1 MPDTS
6 PPGAAVAARRAL
18 PIDTFDNRTGGD
30 ALFRAVGHPL
40 AVAPARAL
48 VERLKAAGPV
58 AVYDPFGAF
67 ATLTA
72 LQNFSGVAFAGLYG
86 RDARHLGRKAGG
98 FDVKPVSAIAA
109 SGAKTVLVA
118 AFDADPLVA
127 QVAHWLPKDAAVVSL
142 DAMRIPEALLTDRKR
157 YLSTYNFVTN
167 LVLFCEDGRRSTRM
181 VTANYWN
188 GYGAKGVRAWLRLFD
203 ADGNTLATWGETLPD
218 AVAGYVVDSRDI
230 AKRFG
235 LGKFEGQ
242 LFVHMIDVTGHDVL
256 KYALDFV
263 GADELTCTHDAN
275 PWPADYYA
283 GIPAP
288 DTGERVRVW
297 VQNCHS
303 CPIPADGVRFAPM
316 GSDAWVPMKAPV
328 PAFGMRAVDIGDLLP
343 GLAWPRQ
350 IEMDAGKYVVRPRY
364 EVERGGAKRHVA
376 HANVE
381 RTDLKP
387 DPDIASLGPDFGK
400 GFILPA
406 PILPLAD
413 YASSLLPTPMARGQA
428 SLPLIAR
435 FYDASGKPAGETFL
449 GNLPRD
455 HGRAVVPDGMAFPS
469 GYGHVELSYDFR
481 DGGGGDGWIHALYRY
496 VRRGRPAHGAD
507 SSFGSHI
514 FNTALVFKNEPQ
526 SYIGRPPGLTTRLFL
541 RLGPAGHDA
550 LCHLIYPAS
559 TPWHA
564 TSDTFLELHDSAG
577 AKIAEAKLAI
587 PCSGSRLWRAGG
599 TFAAADLARAGDGGY
614 VLIRDRTCR
623 LFGYHGL
630 EAPDG
635 RFSLDH
641 MFGF

>member
-1 MPDTS
+1 MPDSLPAGSATT
-6 PPGAAVAARRAL
+6 RRAL

-40 AVAPARAL
+40 AVDPARAL
-48 VERLKAAGPV
+48 VAKLKAAGKV

-72 LQNFSGVAFAGLYG
+72 LQDFSGVDFVGLYG
-86 RDARHLGRKAGG
+86 RDHQHLGRTVGRFVVAPVAKIAESKAACV
-98 FDVKPVSAIAA
+98 F
-109 SGAKTVLVA
+109 VA

-127 QVAHWLPKDAAVVSL
+127 QVAQWLPKGASVVTL
-142 DAMRIPEALLTDRKR
+142 DAMRIPAELLTDKKR

-167 LVLFCEDGRRSTRM
+167 LVLFCEGSQRHSRM
-181 VTANYWN
+181 VSANYWA
-188 GYGAKGVRAWLRLFD
+188 GYGAKNVRAWLRLFD
-203 ADGNTLATWGETLPD
+203 ADGRTLATWEETLPEG
-218 AVAGYVVDSRDI
+218 VAAFVVDSRDV

-235 LGKFEGQ
+235 LATFEGQ
-242 LFVHMIDVTGHDVL
+242 LFIHMIDVTGHDVL
-256 KYALDFV
+256 KYALDFWS
-263 GADELTCTHDAN
+263 DSELTCTHDAN
-275 PWPADYYA
+275 PWPSDFYA

-288 DTGERVRVW
+288 AKDERVRVW

-303 CPIPADGVRFAPM
+303 CAIPADGVRFAPM
-316 GSDAWVPMKAPV
+316 GTDGWVPMPTPI
-328 PAFGMRAVDIGDLLP
+328 PAFGMRAVDVGALLP
-343 GLAWPRQ
+343 KLAWPHQ

-364 EVERGGAKRHVA
+364 EVERAGKRHIA

-381 RTDLKP
+381 RSDLKP
-387 DPDIASLGPDFGK
+387 DPQIAEIGANFGK

-406 PILPLAD
+406 PILPQAEFTSV
-413 YASSLLPTPMARGQA
+413 ALPTPMARGQA

-435 FYDASGKPAGETFL
+435 FYDASGAPAGEKFL

-455 HGRAVVPDGMAFPS
+455 HAAEIPTDTLKLPS
-469 GYGHVELSYDFR
+469 GYGHLELSYDFR
-481 DGGGGDGWIHALYRY
+481 EGGAGDGWIHALFRY
-496 VRRGRPAHGAD
+496 ARKASPAHGAD
-507 SSFGSHI
+507 TSFGSHI

-541 RLGPAGHDA
+541 RLGADGHDA

-564 TSDTFLELHDSAG
+564 TSETVLELHDATG
-577 AKIAEAKLAI
+577 TKIAEAKLSI
-587 PCSGSRLWRAGG
+587 PCSGSKLWRTRE
-599 TFAAADLARAGDGGY
+599 TFSAADLARADKGGY

-630 EAPDG
+630 MAPDG

>member
-1 MPDTS
+1 MPDSHPAGT
-6 PPGAAVAARRAL
+6 AATRRAL

-40 AVAPARAL
+40 AVEPAAAL
-48 VERLKAAGPV
+48 VAKLKAAGKV

-72 LQNFSGVAFAGLYG
+72 LQDFSGVSFVGLYG
-86 RDARHLGRKAGG
+86 RDHQHLGRKVGA
-98 FDVKPVSAIAA
+98 FTVAPVSGIAK
-109 SGAKTVLVA
+109 SGAACVLVA

-127 QVAHWLPKDAAVVSL
+127 QVAQWLPPGATVVTL

-167 LVLFCEDGRRSTRM
+167 LVLFCEGPQRHSRM
-181 VTANYWN
+181 VSANYWA
-188 GYGAKGVRAWLRLFD
+188 GYGAKNVRAWMRLFD
-203 ADGNTLATWGETLPD
+203 SDGKALATWEEKLPEG
-218 AVAGYVVDSRDI
+218 VAAFVVDSREV

-235 LGKFEGQ
+235 LSPFDGQ
-242 LFVHMIDVTGHDVL
+242 LFVHMVDVTGHDVL
-256 KYALDFV
+256 KYALDFWS
-263 GADELTCTHDAN
+263 GSELTCTHDAN
-275 PWPADYYA
+275 PWPSDFYA

-288 DTGERVRVW
+288 AAGERVRVW

-303 CPIPADGVRFAPM
+303 CAIPADGVRFSAM
-316 GSDAWVPMKAPV
+316 GTDAWVPMKEPI
-328 PAFGMRAVDIGDLLP
+328 PAFGMRAVDVGALLP

-350 IEMDAGKYVVRPRY
+350 IEMDAGKFAVRPRY
-364 EVERGGAKRHVA
+364 EVERTGGKRHVA

-381 RTDLKP
+381 RSDLKP
-387 DPDIASLGPDFGK
+387 DPQIATLGADFGK

-406 PILPLAD
+406 PILPLDA
-413 YASSLLPTPMARGQA
+413 YTSVALPTPMARGQTT
-428 SLPLIAR
+428 LPLVAR
-435 FYDASGKPAGETFL
+435 FYDASGTPAGERFL
-449 GNLPRD
+449 GNLGRD
-455 HGRAVVPDGMAFPS
+455 HACAVGTDGLKLAS

-481 DGGGGDGWIHALYRY
+481 DGGAGDGWIHALFRY
-496 VRRGRPAHGAD
+496 ARRGAPAHGAD
-507 SSFGSHI
+507 TSFGSHI

-541 RLGPAGHDA
+541 RLGADGHDA
-550 LCHLIYPAS
+550 MCHLIYPAS

-564 TSDTFLELHDSAG
+564 TSDTVLELHDASG
-577 AKIAEAKLAI
+577 TKIAEAKLAI
-587 PCSGSRLWRAGG
+587 PCSGSKLWRAGE
-599 TFAAADLARAGDGGY
+599 TFAPADIAHAAGGGY

-630 EAPDG
+630 VAPDG